1 MPGLSNGLQ
10 VVIEQACMGIGEAAQ
25 GVDDRS
31 GPGQS
36 VWGKVLVGLEGS
48 VHVAKG
54 FGVIGQVVPE
64 ASGG

>member
-1 MPGLSNGLQ
+1 
-10 VVIEQACMGIGEAAQ
+10 MGIGEAAQ
-25 GVDDRS
+25 SVDNVS

-36 VWGKVLVGLEGS
+36 IWGKVLVGLQGS
-48 VHVAKG
+48 IHVAKG